1 MCEVC
6 CNETW
11 RIVPQCDTLSDWLH
25 RRVTT
30 QSRIIPHN
38 QIWNTTQDRT
48 TQYNTVRYSM
58 MKRMGW
64 ATNYT
69 CNAIQYITFPFY
81 RFPPLAHPSSSLA
94 RPWIT
99 LNSLRYLFFWKHFP
113 RGLGN
118 IIFDFWVLNGPSPE
132 DAHRNDRKS
141 IENNSGWLKQAVDN
155 PEGTPRE
162 SKLWDPTRWQKITW
176 ENHKVTEASENPRDP
191 QMIRAAG
198 FKSLGNWM

>member
-81 RFPPLAHPSSSLA
+81 RFPPLAHPSSPLA

-99 LNSLRYLFFWKHFP
+99 LNSLRDLFFWGTFPKRPRQYNLWFLSVEWPFP
-113 RGLGN
+113 RGR
-118 IIFDFWVLNGPSPE
+118 PKK
-132 DAHRNDRKS
+132 R
-141 IENNSGWLKQAVDN
+141 
-155 PEGTPRE
+155 
-162 SKLWDPTRWQKITW
+162 QKINW
-176 ENHKVTEASENPRDP
+176 EYFRVAKASR
-191 QMIRAAG
+191 
-198 FKSLGNWM
+198 W